1 LLWERALV
9 NFENP
14 LLPAKKT
21 GKDLYVV
28 GSSGYVG
35 LSTVKSLS
43 KYSQTVNIFAG
54 VRDLYS
60 AKNDA
65 LRLPGVSLIEADME
79 NKDLLVENL
88 NGADCVFIVSPNDK
102 NRSNLVS
109 NTIDAC
115 KEASV
120 GHIVILSIPSVEAAG
135 TVYGNHFRDIEAYAK
150 QSGLPFTIV
159 RLSMFMENILGQVD
173 SMVSRGEFYSPLPS
187 RGACHNSA
195 SISDIAE
202 CIAMIMVDCTS
213 YAGQTLNL
221 TGNLYCEADYAEAF
235 SKVVGTAVRH
245 VKVGLSVFLYA
256 CMYVFMYVCIH
267 VCMYVCI
274 HVCMY
279 VCMYACMHVC
289 MYVYMYVYMY
299 MRVASSSQ
307 VLQYD

>member
-1 LLWERALV
+1 MPTKGMVVTTTASTAKHNNRPPYSFVEFEAPTNEDLLLWERALV
-9 NFENP
+9 NCENP
-14 LLPAKKT
+14 LLPVKKS

-65 LRLPGVSLIEADME
+65 LSLPGVSLIEADME
-79 NKDLLVENL
+79 NRDLLVENL

-102 NRSNLVS
+102 NRSYLVS

-115 KEASV
+115 KEVSV

-135 TVYGNHFRDIEAYAK
+135 TVYGNQFRDIEAYAK

-187 RGACHNSA
+187 KGACHNSA
-195 SISDIAE
+195 SIIDIAE
-202 CIAMIMVDCTS
+202 CIAMIMVDCKS

-221 TGNLYCEADYAEAF
+221 TGSLYCEADYAEAF
-235 SKVVGTAVRH
+235 STVVGKTVKH
-245 VKVGLSVFLYA
+245 VKVGLSVS
-256 CMYVFMYVCIH
+256 
-267 VCMYVCI
+267 
-274 HVCMY
+274 
-279 VCMYACMHVC
+279 
-289 MYVYMYVYMY
+289 
-299 MRVASSSQ
+299 MRVPSSTQ

>member
-102 NRSNLVS
+102 NRSYLVS

-221 TGNLYCEADYAEAF
+221 TWNLYCEADYAEAF

-256 CMYVFMYVCIH
+256 CMYVCIH
-267 VCMYVCI
+267 VYI
-274 HVCMY
+274 
-279 VCMYACMHVC
+279 
-289 MYVYMYVYMY
+289 Y
-299 MRVASSSQ
+299 MRVASSTNMTDEFLNSASMHAGA
-307 VLQYD
+307 L